1 MEEEEYEEE
10 EIQME
15 RVAFDDN
22 IVEEIKKDVMR
33 GNTMKKHI
41 IELIKLY
48 E

>member
-1 MEEEEYEEE
+1 MQTSG
-10 EIQME
+10 I
-15 RVAFDDN
+15 

-33 GNTMKKHI
+33 RNTMKKHI

>member
-1 MEEEEYEEE
+1 MLKKTYVK
-10 EIQME
+10 IARLVQTSGI
-15 RVAFDDN
+15 